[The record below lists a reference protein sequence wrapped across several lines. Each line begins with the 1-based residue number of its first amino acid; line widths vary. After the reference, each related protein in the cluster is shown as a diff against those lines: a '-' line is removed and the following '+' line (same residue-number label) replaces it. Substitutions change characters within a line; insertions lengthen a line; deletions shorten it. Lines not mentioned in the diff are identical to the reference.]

1 MQAVMMSLALMPG
14 LLFGWQIDSEVK
26 ITTGGSWSS
35 PAWSPRGEYFCAIDG
50 AGRLVLFDAAGK
62 VVKVKEA
69 SGFENPKWSPDGSYI
84 AASFASKKR
93 PLAIISIPEL
103 GAEYKS
109 LGVYDTAWL
118 SDSKT
123 IYFYHWQKRPHDV
136 LSKIMD
142 VSVGSSGENDYFDL
156 IKDKNALKSFT
167 CSPKEEKVA
176 FIQVNAGDNRCL
188 YVADLALTEKKSIA
202 SGLLGESLSWS
213 PDGKYVW
220 TGAEIVN
227 VEKKEVVSTGM
238 PFTRFA
244 QWSSDGKK
252 IFYSK
257 ETVKDSIIIDG
268 DPACFDFAAG
278 KEEIINS
285 PDFSESFASYSSDL
299 KSCAAVDAKDGNL
312 LLIKF
317 K

>member
-14 LLFGWQIDSEVK
+14 LLFAWQIESEIK
-26 ITTGGSWSS
+26 ITTGGSWNS
-35 PAWSPRGEYFCAIDG
+35 PAWSPRGDYFCAIDG
-50 AGRLVLFDAAGK
+50 SGRLVLFDAEGK
-62 VVKVKEA
+62 VVKTKESA
-69 SGFENPKWSPDGSYI
+69 GFENPKWSPDGAYI

-93 PLAIISIPEL
+93 PLAIISVPEL

-109 LGVYDTAWL
+109 LGVYDAAWL

-136 LSKIMD
+136 LSKIKD
-142 VSVGSSGENDYFDL
+142 VTVGGGGENDYFDL

-167 CSPKEEKVA
+167 CSPKDEKVA
-176 FIQVNAGDNRCL
+176 FIQINAGDNRCL
-188 YVADLALTEKKSIA
+188 YAADMSVTEKKSIA
-202 SGLLGESLSWS
+202 SGLLGENLTWS
-213 PDGKYVW
+213 PDGKYIW
-220 TGAEIVN
+220 TGAELVN
-227 VEKKEVVSTGM
+227 METKEVISAGM
-238 PFTRFA
+238 PKTQGVR
-244 QWSSDGKK
+244 WSADGKK
-252 IFYSK
+252 LFYSK
-257 ETVKDSIIIDG
+257 ENVKDNIIIKG
-268 DPACFDFAAG
+268 ELACFDFSAG